1 MPPAARRP
9 LRPASLVV
17 HGGEPPD
24 PLTGALEPPVVLA
37 SAFAFGSADDAA
49 ARFRREK
56 DGLIYGRWENPTV
69 RGLEE
74 KMAALEGGEDAL
86 ALASGMAAVS
96 AAVTS
101 FVGAGDHVIAP
112 RSLYAETG
120 RLLRERLPRFGV
132 ETTFVDMTSPEAV
145 RAALRPRTRVVLAET
160 PANPTLALVDLEA
173 VSAVTREAGALL
185 AVDSTFATPCHQRAL
200 AHGADLVVHS
210 ATKGISG
217 HGDTIGGVLAGRR
230 ALVAKARDEAVRM
243 EGAVMSPFVAM
254 LVARGLR
261 TLFVRQERAS
271 ATAATLAQR
280 LAEDRRVARVHY
292 PGLRA
297 HPQHAVAVR
306 QMERGFGAMVA
317 FELAGGLEAGRRAY
331 DALRLISRAVSLGD
345 VRSLLTHPA
354 STTAVSM
361 SPEARAAAGISDGL
375 MRLSVGLEDVEDLW
389 EDLDQAIPAAT
400 D

>member
-1 MPPAARRP
+1 MPSPPRA
-9 LRPASLVV
+9 LRPSTLAV

-24 PLTGALEPPVVLA
+24 PATGALEPPVVLA
-37 SAFAFGSADDAA
+37 SAFAFPSSEVAA
-49 ARFRREK
+49 ARFRREEP
-56 DGLIYGRWENPTV
+56 GLIYGRWENPTV

-74 KMAALEGGEDAL
+74 KIALLEGAEDAL

-96 AAVTS
+96 AAITS
-101 FVGAGDHVIAP
+101 FVGAGDHVVAP

-132 ETTFVDMTSPEAV
+132 ETTFVDATDPEAV

-160 PANPTLALVDLEA
+160 PANPTLALVDLAA
-173 VSAVTREAGALL
+173 VSAITRAHGALL
-185 AVDSTFATPCHQRAL
+185 VVDSTFATPCHQRPL
-200 AHGADLVVHS
+200 AHGADLVFHS

-217 HGDTIGGVLAGRR
+217 HGDTIGGVLAGGRE
-230 ALVAKARDEAVRM
+230 LVARARDEAVRM

-254 LVARGLR
+254 LIARGLR

-280 LAEDRRVARVHY
+280 LSEDRRIARVHY
-292 PGLRA
+292 PGLRS

-317 FELAGGLEAGRRAY
+317 FELAGGLSAGTRAY
-331 DALRLISRAVSLGD
+331 DTLRLVARAVSLGD

-389 EDLDQAIPAAT
+389 EDLDQAIPGGGA
-400 D
+400 